1 MAAIITRAVVRMPI
15 AMAMIESTSP
25 AVAILRY
32 ETERRPRADMTM
44 PTIGIGRPKTGYH
57 ELIIA
62 MMPSTR
68 PAMAKPIPLPG
79 DVAGTAYAE

>member
-1 MAAIITRAVVRMPI
+1 MTAIITRAVVRMPI
-15 AMAMIESTSP
+15 TMAMIESTSP
-25 AVAILRY
+25 AVAIPRY

-57 ELIIA
+57 ELTIA

-68 PAMAKPIPLPG
+68 PVMAKPIPLSG
-79 DVAGTAYAE
+79 GVAGTT